1 MARTDFV
8 AQCIIK
14 IDGQNVPTEL
24 QDSLFEVVVEQ
35 SLKLPGMFTIELH
48 DASLE
53 WVDSSLLDL
62 GKSVEIKMS
71 QSGEGGNVEGTLI
84 KGEITSLE
92 PNFSARGDTT
102 VLVRGYDKSHR
113 LHRGRKTRTFLRK
126 TDSDVARTVASESGL
141 SVEVDAT
148 NVRHEYLLQSNQTNM
163 EFLQERAQRI
173 GYQVFVAD
181 DKLYF
186 KKGDADLG
194 AGPELRRDQNLL
206 SFRPV
211 LRSSGQA
218 DKTKVRGWDPKQK
231 TVILAE
237 DSPNSRLNQGGM
249 TQTGAAAAH
258 SAFGA
263 AEAVVVDLPVFS
275 MDEAKAIATGLS
287 YDVARHSV
295 TAEGLALGDPRIKA
309 GYTISLTGLGTR
321 FNGSYYVTSA
331 THIYG
336 GDGYET
342 HFSISGRQ
350 PQTLSYLLAN
360 NQSDDQSR
368 GRIQGVVTGVVTNV
382 NDPDNLGRVK
392 VKYEWLGSNI
402 ESDWMRVAVP
412 MAGPEMGFYYL
423 PEVNDEVLV
432 AFEHGDVHHPYI
444 VGALWNNRDKPPKPT
459 NQVVQGGK
467 VVERIVKSRSGHLV
481 ILDDTDGK
489 EQIIIRDKTGSNEIV
504 IDSAKNSMT
513 IKVDGDF
520 TVDAKGKITLN
531 SLADMTLESKANGK
545 IKAGGNLNAEATV
558 NGTFKGNAQLNL
570 ESTGMTTVKSSG
582 QLSLQ
587 GGAIAELKAGIVKI
601 N

>member
-8 AQCIIK
+8 AQCVIK
-14 IDGQNVPTEL
+14 IDGQNVPTEF
-24 QDSLFEVVVEQ
+24 QDSLLEVVVDQ

-53 WVDSSLLDL
+53 WVDSSLLNL
-62 GKSVEIKMS
+62 GKSVEIRMS
-71 QSGEGGNVEGTLI
+71 QSGEGGNVEDTLI

-92 PNFSARGDTT
+92 PSFSAQGDTT

-113 LHRGRKTRTFLRK
+113 LHRGRQTRTFLRQ
-126 TDSDVARTVASESGL
+126 TDSDVVRTVASESGL
-141 SVEVDAT
+141 SVEADAT

-186 KKGDADLG
+186 KKGDATLG
-194 AGPELRRDQNLL
+194 EGPELSRDQNLL

-211 LRSSGQA
+211 WQSSRQT
-218 DKTKVRGWDPKQK
+218 DKVKVRGWDPKQK
-231 TVILAE
+231 SVIMAE
-237 DSPNSRLNQGGM
+237 ESPNSRLNQGGM
-249 TQTGAAAAH
+249 TQTGAAAAN

-263 AEAVVVDLPVFS
+263 AEAVVVDRPVFS
-275 MDEAKAIATGLS
+275 MDDAKAIATGFS
-287 YDVARHSV
+287 HDVARDFVS
-295 TAEGLALGDPRIKA
+295 AEGVALGDPRLKA
-309 GYTISLTGLGTR
+309 GYTVSLTGLGTR
-321 FNGSYYVTSA
+321 FNGSYYATSA

-336 GDGYET
+336 RDGYQT

-350 PQTLSYLLAN
+350 PHTLSYLLGADQDAA
-360 NQSDDQSR
+360 QSQ
-368 GRIQGVVTGVVTNV
+368 GRIRGVVTGIVTNV
-382 NDPDNLGRVK
+382 NDQDNLGRVK
-392 VKYEWLGSNI
+392 VKYEWLGADI

-432 AFEHGDVHHPYI
+432 GFEHGDVHHPYI
-444 VGALWNNRDKPPKPT
+444 LGSLWNNRDKPPKP
-459 NQVVQGGK
+459 NSQVVKGGK
-467 VVERIVKSRSGHLV
+467 VTERIVKSRSGHVV

-489 EQIIIRDKTGSNEIV
+489 EQITIRDKTGKNEIV

-513 IKVDGDF
+513 IKVEGDF
-520 TVDAKGKITLN
+520 TVNAKGKITLN
-531 SLADMTLESKANGK
+531 SLQDMTLESKANGK
-545 IKAGGNLNAEATV
+545 IKTTGNLSAEATG
-558 NGTFKGNAQLNL
+558 NGTFKSTGQLNL
-570 ESTGMTTVKSSG
+570 EGTTSTVKG
-582 QLSLQ
+582 TAQLSLQ
-587 GGAIAELKAGIVKI
+587 GGAMAELKAAMVKI

>member
-14 IDGQNVPTEL
+14 IDGQNAPDGF
-24 QDSLFEVVVEQ
+24 QDSLLEVVVDQ
-35 SLKLPGMFTIELH
+35 SLKLPGMFTIELQ

-53 WVDSSLLDL
+53 WVDNSLLDL
-62 GKSVEIKMS
+62 GKAVEIKVS
-71 QSGEGGNVEGTLI
+71 QSGEEGNEEDTLI

-102 VLVRGYDKSHR
+102 VLIRGYDKSHR
-113 LHRGRKTRTFLRK
+113 LHRGRKTRTFLK
-126 TDSDVARTVASESGL
+126 ETDSDVARTVASESGL

-148 NVRHEYLLQSNQTNM
+148 NVRHDYLLQSNQTNM
-163 EFLQERAQRI
+163 EFLQERALRI

-211 LRSSGQA
+211 WSSSGQA
-218 DKTKVRGWDPKQK
+218 DKVKVRGWDPKQK
-231 TVILAE
+231 TVITAE
-237 DSPNSRLNQGGM
+237 ESPNSRLNQGGM
-249 TQTGAAAAH
+249 TQTGAAAAN

-275 MDEAKAIATGLS
+275 TDEAKAIATGLS
-287 YDVARHSV
+287 YDVARDFVS
-295 TAEGLALGDPRIKA
+295 AEGVAIGNPHIKA
-309 GYTISLTGLGTR
+309 GRTVSVTGLGTR

-336 GDGYET
+336 PNGYET
-342 HFSISGRQ
+342 HFTINGRQ
-350 PQTLSYLLAN
+350 PHTLGYLLGGD
-360 NQSDDQSR
+360 QGDDQSR
-368 GRIQGVVTGVVTNV
+368 GRMRGVVTGIVTNV
-382 NDPDNLGRVK
+382 NDADSLGRVK

-459 NQVVQGGK
+459 SQVVKGGK
-467 VVERIVKSRSGHLV
+467 VVERIIKSRTGHVV

-489 EQIIIRDKTGSNEIV
+489 EQIIVRDKTGKNEIV
-504 IDSAKNSMT
+504 IDSAKNNMT

-531 SLADMTLESKANGK
+531 SMQDMTLESKANGK
-545 IKAGGNLNAEATV
+545 IKATGNLNAEATG
-558 NGTFKGNAQLNL
+558 NGTFKSSAQLNLEGSMATVKGNAQLA
-570 ESTGMTTVKSSG
+570 
-582 QLSLQ
+582 LQ
-587 GGAIAELKAGIVKI
+587 GGAMAELKAAVVKI

>member
-14 IDGQNVPTEL
+14 IDGRNVPAGF
-24 QDSLFEVVVEQ
+24 QDSLLEVVVDQ
-35 SLKLPGMFTIELH
+35 SLKLPGMFTIELQ

-53 WVDSSLLDL
+53 WVDNALLDL
-62 GKSVEIKMS
+62 GKPVEIKVS
-71 QSGEGGNVEGTLI
+71 QSGEGGNEEDTLI

-92 PNFSARGDTT
+92 PSFSAQGDTT

-113 LHRGRKTRTFLRK
+113 LRRGRKTRTFLRQ

-148 NVRHEYLLQSNQTNM
+148 SVRHEYLLQSNQTNM
-163 EFLQERAQRI
+163 EFLQERALRI
-173 GYQVFVAD
+173 GYQVFVAND
-181 DKLYF
+181 RLYF

-194 AGPELRRDQNLL
+194 AGPELRRDENLL

-211 LRSSGQA
+211 WRSSGQA
-218 DKTKVRGWDPKQK
+218 DKVKVRGWDPKQK
-231 TVILAE
+231 TVITAE
-237 DSPNSRLNQGGM
+237 ESPNSRLNQGGM
-249 TQTGAAAAH
+249 TQTGAAAAN

-275 MDEAKAIATGLS
+275 TDEARAIATGLS
-287 YDVARHSV
+287 YDVARHFI
-295 TAEGLALGDPRIKA
+295 TAEGVATGDPRIKA
-309 GYTISLTGLGTR
+309 GHTVSLTGLGTR

-331 THIYG
+331 THTYG
-336 GDGYET
+336 PDGYET
-342 HFSISGRQ
+342 RFSISGRQ
-350 PQTLSYLLAN
+350 PHTLGFLLGGDEA
-360 NQSDDQSR
+360 DDQSH
-368 GRIQGVVTGVVTNV
+368 GRMRGVVTAVVTNV

-444 VGALWNNRDKPPKPT
+444 VGALWNNQDKPPKPT
-459 NQVVQGGK
+459 SQVVKGGK
-467 VVERIVKSRSGHLV
+467 VVERIIKSRTGHVV

-489 EQIIIRDKTGSNEIV
+489 EQIIVRDKTGKNEIV

-531 SLADMTLESKANGK
+531 SMQDMTLETKANGK
-545 IKAGGNLNAEATV
+545 IKTAANLNAEATG
-558 NGTFKGNAQLNL
+558 NGTFKSNAQLNV
-570 ESTGMTTVKSSG
+570 EGMTATVKGSG

-587 GGAIAELKAGIVKI
+587 GGAMAELKAGIVKI